1 MQANVG
7 IAIAMGL
14 SGPLMMLLLITL
26 SQILG
31 AEAAIWERMIGVPI
45 VLLGLA

>member
-14 SGPLMMLLLITL
+14 SAPLMMLLLVTL
-26 SQILG
+26 SQIRALKRQYG
-31 AEAAIWERMIGVPI
+31 KG
-45 VLLGLA
+45 